1 MRYILPL
8 ALAALTIISPLSA
21 GTYVTTSGVTKEL
34 LKTDGTPHP
43 YPYYIGPGEGFRLT
57 SLMLTS
63 LMLTSLVLTSL
74 VLTSL
79 VLTSLMLTS
88 RGANLNVTGAD
99 LSGAAQKCCGSM
111 IIQQFGQM

>member
-43 YPYYIGPGEGFRLT
+43 YPLI
-57 SLMLTS
+57 
-63 LMLTSLVLTSL
+63 LVLA
-74 VLTSL
+74 VLS
-79 VLTSLMLTS
+79 
-88 RGANLNVTGAD
+88 ANLLD
-99 LSGAAQKCCGSM
+99 
-111 IIQQFGQM
+111 